1 MVGDFGCSCIWAF
14 FAASLLLQGNKAGL
28 RISRSSCGLSLRNA
42 SANLPQGMVPSTTS
56 YEFTHPFTHLST
68 HPSIYSFKRC
78 LLSCILRV
86 CTRLWVQ
93 SLHPEEGDRQLAQK
107 TMVGGITR
115 LPPNAHQERTY
126 AGLMGPGDGRSGGL
140 SGDRDNISKLCTS
153 LGPLS
158 GPPAPQSSSKTP
170 RPHHGAGTKGELI
183 FFLLFLYPKDILLN

>member
-1 MVGDFGCSCIWAF
+1 MFSKPQCSWCQGFPECPWLVQPQWEATLVGDFGCSCIWAF

-126 AGLMGPGDGRSGGL
+126 AGLMGSPGMGGQEGFL
-140 SGDRDNISKLCTS
+140 GTEIISVNYVLPWV
-153 LGPLS
+153 L
-158 GPPAPQSSSKTP
+158 
-170 RPHHGAGTKGELI
+170 
-183 FFLLFLYPKDILLN
+183 